1 MKFNRTDAIPE
12 LLLVGRKVTI
22 MSAQPNKFI
31 EYRIQKIKNRIL
43 FTCINIPLIEM
54 AVTTKLVNID
64 MVIYKINQD
73 R

>member
-22 MSAQPNKFI
+22 MSAQPNKFRK
-31 EYRIQKIKNRIL
+31 YKIQKIKNRTLLTWIK
-43 FTCINIPLIEM
+43 IPLIEI
-54 AVTTKLVNID
+54 AVTTKLVNIE
-64 MVIYKINQD
+64 MLIYNIKNE